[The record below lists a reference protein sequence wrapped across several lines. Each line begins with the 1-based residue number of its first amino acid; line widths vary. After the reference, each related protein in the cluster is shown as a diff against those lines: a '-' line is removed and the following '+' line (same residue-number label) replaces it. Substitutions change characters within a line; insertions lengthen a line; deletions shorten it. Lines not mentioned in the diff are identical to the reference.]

1 MHTCD
6 RNRKLVETIIALAHR
21 FDMTVVAE
29 GVERA
34 DEFELLAKLGCDV
47 VQGFYIAEPLAHDDF
62 CELMAK
68 CERFRGQVSGRT
80 GKNLISE
87 RRIQTAA
94 NLPTPLKVR

>member
-34 DEFELLAKLGCDV
+34 EEFELLAKLGCDV
-47 VQGFYIAEPLAHDDF
+47 VQGFYVAEPLAHDDF

-68 CERFRGQVSGRT
+68 CDQDGFGARCQDEL
-80 GKNLISE
+80 GK
-87 RRIQTAA
+87 T
-94 NLPTPLKVR
+94 